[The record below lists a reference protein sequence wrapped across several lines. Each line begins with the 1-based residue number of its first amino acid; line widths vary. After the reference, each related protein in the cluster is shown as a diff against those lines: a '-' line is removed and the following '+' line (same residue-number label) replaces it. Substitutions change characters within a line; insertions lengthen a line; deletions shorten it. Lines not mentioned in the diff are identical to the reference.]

1 MGRDVILSMI
11 DDAIHTGIQTG
22 MVGPD
27 LAGTRSVEE
36 AFVELKEARLRTSG

>member
-1 MGRDVILSMI
+1 MGRRMILSMI
-11 DDAIHTGIQTG
+11 DDTIHDETG